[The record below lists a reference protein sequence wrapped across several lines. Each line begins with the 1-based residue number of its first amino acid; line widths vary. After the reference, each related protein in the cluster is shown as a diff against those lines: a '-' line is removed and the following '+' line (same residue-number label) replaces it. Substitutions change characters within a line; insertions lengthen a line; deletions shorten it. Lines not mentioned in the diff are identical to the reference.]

1 MQSKLVLAL
10 ALSLAPLAAL
20 AAISAGSGLH
30 GGGNHLVASSD
41 VICTQAYGCVRA

>member
-20 AAISAGSGLH
+20 AVASAGSGLH
-30 GGGNHLVASSD
+30 GGGDHLDTSSD
-41 VICTQAYGCVRA
+41 AICTQAYNWVRT